1 MKNRTEVL
9 AEKLMMNK
17 VLEKPYL
24 MVNFIT
30 KLPLVVGKDTILIVY
45 D

>member
-1 MKNRTEVL
+1 MI
-9 AEKLMMNK
+9 NK

-24 MVNFIT
+24 MVNLIT
-30 KLPLVVGKDTILIVY
+30 KLPLVVGKDAILIVC